1 MTQTFATDATND
13 LVIGSDG
20 ALAVARS
27 LDAVAFACRS
37 TARVSLGEM
46 VLAVNEGIPFRT
58 TAWAGVPNA
67 LGFEAALRRRLL
79 AVAGVTGIISLTTSR
94 HGDRLSYVATI
105 RTVYGIQTLNG

>member
-1 MTQTFATDATND
+1 MTQTLATDATND
-13 LVIGSDG
+13 LAIGSDG
-20 ALAVARS
+20 ALAIVS
-27 LDAVAFACRS
+27 GEEAVAYACRS

-67 LGFEAALRRRLL
+67 LGFEAALRQRLL
-79 AVAGVTGIISLTTSR
+79 AVDGVTGIVSLTTAR
-94 HGDRLSYVATI
+94 NGDRLSYVATI